1 MMWRR
6 ASRIP
11 DEELDW
17 AIRAALRAE
26 TEGMEPSPE
35 VWDRVRARIEN
46 ARPEQA
52 RPSRAV
58 VWQNRLAALAQ
69 AAVLAVLVLGF
80 GVGIN
85 RIFPYTGW
93 TQPTVTTRSAH
104 VSLRASGRYPD
115 DVLTAKRVM
124 SLEQQKPV
132 PGAWRWPQ

>member
-6 ASRIP
+6 ASHIS
-11 DEELDW
+11 DEGLDW

-35 VWDRVRARIEN
+35 VWQRVRAYIEN
-46 ARPEQA
+46 PHREQA
-52 RPSRAV
+52 QPSRAS
-58 VWQNRLAALAQ
+58 VWHNRLATLAQ

-85 RIFPYTGW
+85 RTFPYTGW
-93 TQPTVTTRSAH
+93 AKPTLTAKSAQMY
-104 VSLRASGRYPD
+104 LRASGRYPND
-115 DVLTAKRVM
+115 ILTAKRLM
-124 SLEQQKPV
+124 ALEQQKPM

>member
-6 ASRIP
+6 ASRIS

-35 VWDRVRARIEN
+35 VWQRVRTRIEDSH
-46 ARPEQA
+46 PKQA
-52 RPSRAV
+52 RPSRAS
-58 VWQNRLAALAQ
+58 VWHNRLATLAQ

-85 RIFPYTGW
+85 RTFPYTGW
-93 TQPTVTTRSAH
+93 AQPTLTAKSAQMYLH
-104 VSLRASGRYPD
+104 ASGRYPND
-115 DVLTAKRVM
+115 TLTAKQLM
-124 SLEQQKPV
+124 ALEQQKPM